1 MTFAVNYLAH
11 AQLIGDLLDS
21 FAPPARIILL
31 GSNVY
36 RGTLALRM
44 MGVPGPDWRDPVEI
58 AKPASGEKS
67 PGMKAAGV
75 AYSTSK
81 LAILYYAHELQR
93 HVGDQISV
101 IVFEPGFMPSTGLSR
116 EQPPAVRAL
125 LRGVAH
131 LPAVSS
137 PTQAAPAL
145 ASLVLDDRWVHLHGG
160 AFVVLDKETEVHPH
174 ALDRDRELRI
184 WEATNELLTRSAIA
198 S

>member
-58 AKPASGEKS
+58 AKPASCN
-67 PGMKAAGV
+67 GMSA
-75 AYSTSK
+75 
-81 LAILYYAHELQR
+81 
-93 HVGDQISV
+93 
-101 IVFEPGFMPSTGLSR
+101 
-116 EQPPAVRAL
+116 
-125 LRGVAH
+125 
-131 LPAVSS
+131 
-137 PTQAAPAL
+137 
-145 ASLVLDDRWVHLHGG
+145 
-160 AFVVLDKETEVHPH
+160 
-174 ALDRDRELRI
+174 
-184 WEATNELLTRSAIA
+184 TRSA